1 MKFKEINEK
10 WGLINP
16 SNCEW
21 LVFPNGRFVS
31 SFFSSRLSFSLSHL
45 FIWNVTASEHAEIHR
60 RSSCSNCSIG
70 SLNCLPFQVVPLIR
84 AWKTHGRFVRRFTQT
99 VLSRVSVT
107 ITRSKHFSPDIAFTQ
122 IHINRKE
129 HSVASAGNGLLTSK
143 NIYLPSAGKSMV
155 RGERASTRG
164 RQRIHRR
171 KNPAVSSCRL
181 KIDPRI
187 KPRD

>member
-21 LVFPNGRFVS
+21 LVFPNGRLVRSFLFFFLLVS
-31 SFFSSRLSFSLSHL
+31 LSLSLSLSHL

-84 AWKTHGRFVRRFTQT
+84 AWKTHAASSDGLRKRFC
-99 VLSRVSVT
+99 
-107 ITRSKHFSPDIAFTQ
+107 HAFQ
-122 IHINRKE
+122 
-129 HSVASAGNGLLTSK
+129 L
-143 NIYLPSAGKSMV
+143 
-155 RGERASTRG
+155 
-164 RQRIHRR
+164 Q
-171 KNPAVSSCRL
+171 
-181 KIDPRI
+181 
-187 KPRD
+187 